1 MRCFR
6 IAIKMQI
13 KRILVISTRQIGDV
27 LLTTPLIHSL
37 KQATNAEIDVL
48 VFQGKG
54 AILEGNPDLNKIIEI
69 PERPHFKDH
78 FKLFQLIYRNYD
90 VAISTQ
96 AGDRPAIY
104 AFLAAKY
111 RIGMLPDRSLKS
123 LWKKWLYQKSIVL
136 DDWDTPTILQNLQL
150 IDLLNISRYYQVI
163 LPRSSQ
169 PIEQLPQ
176 SSYAVFHLT
185 PMWKY
190 KRWTKEG
197 WEKVAQWLADQ
208 NYQVVLTGSVNQ
220 EEQRY
225 LIEITQDFPKNT
237 LNLAGKLSFGQ
248 VAQLIEKSK
257 VFIGVDT
264 AVTHL
269 AAATGVSTIA
279 LFGPTNP
286 IKWSPFPKDYAENK
300 SPFQRV
306 SPFQIN
312 KNIVLIQGVAECVP
326 CHQEG
331 CDKHRQSHSRCLDEL
346 SAERVIEAM
355 VALKIGTKKA
365 PF

>member
-1 MRCFR
+1 
-6 IAIKMQI
+6 MQI

-37 KQATNAEIDVL
+37 KQSTQATIDVL

-54 AILEGNPDLNKIIEI
+54 GILEGNPDINQIIEI

-90 VAISTQ
+90 LAISTQ

-104 AFLAAKY
+104 AFLASKY

-123 LWKKWLYQKSIVL
+123 IWKTWLYQKSIVF
-136 DDWDTPTILQNLQL
+136 DDWDTPTVLQNLQL
-150 IDLLNISRYYQVI
+150 IDLMNISRSYQVI
-163 LPRSSQ
+163 PPRSSQ
-169 PIEQLPQ
+169 PIEEVPQ
-176 SSYAVFHLT
+176 DSYVVLHLT

-197 WEKVAQWLADQ
+197 WEKVAQWIAEQ
-208 NYQVVLTGSVNQ
+208 NWQVVLTGSANK
-220 EEQRY
+220 EEQEY
-225 LIEITQDFPKNT
+225 LLEITKNFPKNT

-248 VAQLIEKSK
+248 VTQLIEKSEF
-257 VFIGVDT
+257 FIGVDT

-269 AAATGVSTIA
+269 AAATGVPMIA

-286 IKWSPFPKDYAENK
+286 VKWSPFPKDYAENK
-300 SPFQRV
+300 PPFQRV
-306 SPFQIN
+306 APFQIN
-312 KNIVLIQGVAECVP
+312 KNIVLIQGIAECVP

-331 CDKHRQSHSRCLDEL
+331 CEKHRQSYSRCLDEIP
-346 SAERVIEAM
+346 AERVIEAII
-355 VALKIGTKKA
+355 ALKKRNA
-365 PF
+365 Q

>member
-1 MRCFR
+1 MRYFR
-6 IAIKMQI
+6 NAITMQI

-37 KQATNAEIDVL
+37 KQATQAKIDVL

-54 AILEGNPDLNKIIEI
+54 AILEGNPDLNEIIEI
-69 PERPHFKDH
+69 PERPHFKNH
-78 FKLFQLIYRNYD
+78 FKLFQTIYRKYD
-90 VAISTQ
+90 LAISTQ

-111 RIGMLPDRSLKS
+111 RIGILPNLSLKS
-123 LWKKWLYQKSIVL
+123 IWKKWLYQKSIVF

-150 IDLLNISRYYQVI
+150 VDLLEINRCYQII
-163 LPRSSQ
+163 LPRSNSE
-169 PIEQLPQ
+169 IKQLPQ
-176 SSYAVFHLT
+176 SSYAVLHLT

-197 WEKVAQWLADQ
+197 WEKVAQWIAEQ
-208 NYQVVLTGSVNQ
+208 NWQVVLTGSANK
-220 EEQRY
+220 EEQQY
-225 LIEITQDFPKNT
+225 LIEITQNFPKNT

-248 VAQLIEKSK
+248 VAQLIEKSEI
-257 VFIGVDT
+257 FIGVDT

-269 AAATGVSTIA
+269 AAATGVPMIA

-286 IKWSPFPKDYAENK
+286 IKWSPFPKDYADNK
-300 SPFQRV
+300 PPFERIKPFQR
-306 SPFQIN
+306 N
-312 KNIVLIQGVAECVP
+312 KNIVLIQGIAECVP

-331 CDKHRQSHSRCLDEL
+331 CEKHRQSHSRCLDEI
-346 SAERVIEAM
+346 SAERVIEAII
-355 VALKIGTKKA
+355 ALKRA
-365 PF
+365 

>member
-1 MRCFR
+1 
-6 IAIKMQI
+6 MQI

-37 KQATNAEIDVL
+37 KQATNADIDVL
-48 VFQGKG
+48 VFRGKG
-54 AILEGNPDLNKIIEI
+54 AILEGNPDITNIIEI
-69 PERPHFKDH
+69 PERPHFKAH
-78 FKLFQLIYRNYD
+78 FKLFQTIYRKYD
-90 VAISTQ
+90 ISVSTQ

-111 RIGMLPDRSLKS
+111 RIGMLPNLSLKS
-123 LWKKWLYQKSIVL
+123 IWKKWLYQKSIVL

-150 IDLLNISRYYQVI
+150 IDLLEIKRFYQVI
-163 LPRSSQ
+163 LPHSSQ

-176 SSYAVFHLT
+176 SSYAVLHLT

-197 WEKVAQWLADQ
+197 WEKVVQWIAEQ
-208 NYQVVLTGSVNQ
+208 HWQVVLTGSGNL
-220 EEQRY
+220 EEKRY
-225 LIEITQDFPKNT
+225 LIEITKNFPKNT

-248 VAQLIEKSK
+248 VSQLIEKSEI
-257 VFIGVDT
+257 FIGVDT

-269 AAATGVSTIA
+269 ASATGTPTIA

-300 SPFQRV
+300 PPFQRV
-306 SPFQIN
+306 APLQIN
-312 KNIVLIQGVAECVP
+312 KNIVLIQGITECAP

-331 CDKHRQSHSRCLDEL
+331 CEKHRQSYSRCLDEIP
-346 SAERVIEAM
+346 AERVIEAIIR
-355 VALKIGTKKA
+355 LKFQK
-365 PF
+365 